1 MYDPV
6 FRYRLNCSDRSTM
19 FIRASYSL
27 FREFPQVTQKER
39 IDFRTKWDGFYEANQ
54 ERIAG
59 LARDLNTKKHAEMS
73 KSSFGDQRT
82 DANFTRGNQ
91 SRCQMVKS
99 QNSWRGI
106 PLRNC
111 WRITILLLF
120 ETPKRSSDMRM
131 EFTHRT
137 VKHTLNKKCR
147 RILRQRKRSTAI

>member
-1 MYDPV
+1 MNPEPKTQEITFTLDEWLACVWIDFIHVERVYDPV

-73 KSSFGDQRT
+73 KLLSEIKEQMRISQEVIKV
-82 DANFTRGNQ
+82 DA
-91 SRCQMVKS
+91 K
-99 QNSWRGI
+99 W
-106 PLRNC
+106 
-111 WRITILLLF
+111 
-120 ETPKRSSDMRM
+120 
-131 EFTHRT
+131 
-137 VKHTLNKKCR
+137 
-147 RILRQRKRSTAI
+147 